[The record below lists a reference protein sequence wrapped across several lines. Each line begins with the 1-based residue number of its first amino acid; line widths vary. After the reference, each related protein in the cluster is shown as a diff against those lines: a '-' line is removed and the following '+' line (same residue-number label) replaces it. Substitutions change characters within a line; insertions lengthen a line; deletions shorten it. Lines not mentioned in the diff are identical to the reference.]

1 MWSPDDDLQI
11 IFYSHASKCMQA
23 FFNSESFWNL
33 FKWPIQLPSS
43 NFIEILDDVCLFTPC
58 RGDKKVI
65 CNKFVQQVSS
75 VCYSLAY
82 IVTEELLFQGNLHN
96 HSKEECS

>member
-1 MWSPDDDLQI
+1 
-11 IFYSHASKCMQA
+11 MQA

-43 NFIEILDDVCLFTPC
+43 NFIEIIDDVCLFTRC

-82 IVTEELLFQGNLHN
+82 IVTEELLIQGNLHS
-96 HSKEECS
+96 HSKEEYS